1 MLNFLFSNALLRFK
15 KYISLTNNFY
25 QKVYKT
31 EINPYKKCFTFCK
44 RLFIVKCFAD
54 VLNNIFRK
62 LKKKKKGPIG
72 IFYIQKAL

>member
-1 MLNFLFSNALLRFK
+1 MLCQGLK

-31 EINPYKKCFTFCK
+31 EIIPYEKWFTFCK

-54 VLNNIFRK
+54 ILNKIFHK
-62 LKKKKKGPIG
+62 LKKKIKGQIG
-72 IFYIQKAL
+72 IFYIQKVL